1 MPLVVTAQR
10 LIDVG
15 EVAVLVVAEE
25 PQPVEKTRVRTE
37 RRAGAVRQRRVR
49 IAFEPGI
56 EREQLRVERTRY
68 LGAAAAEECLTEY
81 GLVLEHVGEVVRPG
95 ESKAAIDCR
104 LLAVRGPTPS
114 RQRRL

>member
-25 PQPVEKTRVRTE
+25 PQPVEKTRVRSE

-49 IAFEPGI
+49 IAFEPAWCQRTSVVSKSLPLLPG
-56 EREQLRVERTRY
+56 RTEQKQARF
-68 LGAAAAEECLTEY
+68 G
-81 GLVLEHVGEVVRPG
+81 
-95 ESKAAIDCR
+95 R
-104 LLAVRGPTPS
+104 LLPF
-114 RQRRL
+114 LW